1 MTTRPVGNSTYKVFS
16 GSNGRQSE
24 GLEAAKTSGML
35 GCLAASAGYD
45 KIISA
50 PGIKNLKL
58 RFMDSVLHKT
68 LTGCLGGDMRR
79 ILLCCLV
86 LLAAELH
93 GAPSYAQGYPIGG
106 IPPITGSGGR
116 TPQQQEIPSAP
127 AEVKPDKAAAKA
139 YAAAMKSMQKAHELE
154 ETIAKT
160 TDPDKKANTLA
171 KLDDIYGRALEQ
183 FTEVLRNKNDMYDA
197 WSKIGFIHLH
207 FGAYRESIDDYN
219 HALALK
225 PDLSEAIEHRGEAFM
240 GTDHLDDAKA
250 AYMDLFF
257 HARPLA
263 DQMMVTMQSW
273 LQNHRTSANGVR
285 PADIDAFDKWLQE
298 REGIAKTTAAN

>member
-1 MTTRPVGNSTYKVFS
+1 
-16 GSNGRQSE
+16 
-24 GLEAAKTSGML
+24 
-35 GCLAASAGYD
+35 
-45 KIISA
+45 
-50 PGIKNLKL
+50 
-58 RFMDSVLHKT
+58 
-68 LTGCLGGDMRR
+68 MRR

-86 LLAAELH
+86 LLTAELH
-93 GAPSYAQGYPIGG
+93 PALGFAQGYPAGG

-127 AEVKPDKAAAKA
+127 AEVKPEKAAAKA
-139 YAAAMKSMQKAHELE
+139 YAAAMKSMGKAQELE
-154 ETIAKT
+154 DVIAKA
-160 TDPDKKANTLA
+160 TDPDKKAKA
-171 KLDDIYGRALEQ
+171 QSKLDDIYGRALEQ
-183 FTEVLRNKNDMYDA
+183 FTEVLRNKNEMYDA

-207 FGAYRESIDDYN
+207 FGAYREAIDDYN

-225 PDLSEAIEHRGEAFM
+225 PDLLEAIEHRGEAFM
-240 GTDHLDDAKA
+240 GTDHLDEAKA

-273 LQNHRTSANGVR
+273 LQNHRAAANGMR
-285 PADIDAFDKWLQE
+285 PAEIDAFDKWLQE

>member
-1 MTTRPVGNSTYKVFS
+1 
-16 GSNGRQSE
+16 
-24 GLEAAKTSGML
+24 
-35 GCLAASAGYD
+35 
-45 KIISA
+45 
-50 PGIKNLKL
+50 
-58 RFMDSVLHKT
+58 
-68 LTGCLGGDMRR
+68 MRR

-86 LLAAELH
+86 LLMAELH
-93 GAPSYAQGYPIGG
+93 GAPAQAQGYPGGAGG

-116 TPQQQEIPSAP
+116 TQQQDSIPSAP
-127 AEVKPDKAAAKA
+127 PEVKPEKAAAKA

-154 ETIAKT
+154 DTIAKA

-171 KLDDIYGRALEQ
+171 KLDDMYGRALEQ
-183 FTEVLRNKNDMYDA
+183 FTEVLRNKNEMYDA
-197 WSKIGFIHLH
+197 WNKIGFIHLH

-225 PDLSEAIEHRGEAFM
+225 PDLLEAIQHRGEAFM
-240 GTDHLDDAKA
+240 GTDHLDEAKA

-273 LQNHRTSANGVR
+273 LQSHRASANGMR